1 MPEKCLKMLSLT
13 SELLIYTRDC
23 LKISYDYKSLRL
35 KFIRKEYHERPS
47 IRKLNR
53 LLTTTNDRDLHKLMT
68 FIKLVL
74 KDYNLRLH
82 RH

>member
-1 MPEKCLKMLSLT
+1 MTCPH
-13 SELLIYTRDC
+13 
-23 LKISYDYKSLRL
+23 YKTLRL
-35 KFIRKEYHERPS
+35 KVIRKEYHERP
-47 IRKLNR
+47 IMRKFNR

-74 KDYNLRLH
+74 KDSNLHLH